1 MGIWRLLVALKYQF
15 YKNIWGGGAVQSSRA
30 GAKKFR
36 IPWFK
41 VGLVGVA
48 IFFFTQ
54 KDIQFSINM
63 KAPLGGEEYGA
74 SQTSQGGDHQQMNV
88 AQAISFREKG
98 KKDKKTEAALNLNEQ
113 RVDEYISR
121 FRKVA
126 LMEMKKFGIPA
137 SVKMAWGLLESEA
150 GQKPERLQDNNHF
163 GPLMA
168 GQPFTTAWENWRAHS
183 LLLQTNY
190 SGLLSIGNNYRK
202 WIKALDEARVSTD
215 RDFDQ
220 KLLFIIDQYQ
230 LHLLDREILQ

>member
-98 KKDKKTEAALNLNEQ
+98 KKNKKTEAALNLNEQ

-150 GQKPERLQDNNHF
+150 GQKPESKKPFWKKMGF
-163 GPLMA
+163 GEGALEEGAEVDAPTHMQEDRSVPEQ
-168 GQPFTTAWENWRAHS
+168 GQTPDSFSHPR
-183 LLLQTNY
+183 
-190 SGLLSIGNNYRK
+190 GK
-202 WIKALDEARVSTD
+202 
-215 RDFDQ
+215 
-220 KLLFIIDQYQ
+220 
-230 LHLLDREILQ
+230 